1 VAGLSAINRGFN
13 KVPKRA
19 EGRVSAQLR
28 DTFVDSG
35 VATAL
40 ESIDNQILYGRW
52 GTGKTHAFSY
62 LAATRAEEGDIGIYV
77 DLRTVGSA
85 EGLFEGERIPPLERT
100 ARLLIDLLTAIHD
113 AILAAALDDNDLI
126 EDSAFVNSLEL
137 LVATTAAGV
146 KTVRVGDAHQLAP
159 VKARGGVFA
168 QFCAD
173 LPWAQQL
180 CEVWRMRDPEARWAS
195 LALRDGG
202 PAPRRRA
209 VEWYRTHGR
218 LHTGD
223 PVTMGHDAVNA
234 YAADVDAGKDALLV
248 CDTTEMCD
256 ALNRRIH
263 DAKVHAD
270 APTVTAARGQ
280 RIAVGDLIISRRND
294 ATMRTYQTKHDVA
307 AADPVR
313 NGNRWRVAAVD
324 ADRNRIA
331 ARRLSAGVRA
341 VFDGDYV
348 REHITHGYA
357 VTVHTAQG
365 VTADTTHA
373 VLGEKATRAAL
384 YVAMTR
390 GRESNTAY
398 LYERVAGASEYSN
411 AARDVLH
418 VLRRG
423 SGRAAAQLF
432 RQIIATD
439 ARAQTAHD
447 LAAETGRER
456 LPMRV
461 AALLICRRTHTVQ
474 TRRAAQRHW
483 CSKAQ
488 ARSAGHQ
495 QSADQHLHES
505 LDYSLEL

>member
-1 VAGLSAINRGFN
+1 MA
-13 KVPKRA
+13 
-19 EGRVSAQLR
+19 
-28 DTFVDSG
+28 
-35 VATAL
+35 
-40 ESIDNQILYGRW
+40 
-52 GTGKTHAFSY
+52 
-62 LAATRAEEGDIGIYV
+62 
-77 DLRTVGSA
+77 
-85 EGLFEGERIPPLERT
+85 
-100 ARLLIDLLTAIHD
+100 HD
-113 AILAAALDDNDLI
+113 
-126 EDSAFVNSLEL
+126 V
-137 LVATTAAGV
+137 
-146 KTVRVGDAHQLAP
+146 
-159 VKARGGVFA
+159 
-168 QFCAD
+168 
-173 LPWAQQL
+173 
-180 CEVWRMRDPEARWAS
+180 
-195 LALRDGG
+195 
-202 PAPRRRA
+202 
-209 VEWYRTHGR
+209 
-218 LHTGD
+218 
-223 PVTMGHDAVNA
+223 VNA
-234 YAADVDAGKDALLV
+234 YAADINAGKDALLV

-270 APTVTAARGQ
+270 APTVTATRGQ

-294 ATMRTYQTKHDVA
+294 ATMRIYQAEHDVP

-331 ARRLSAGVRA
+331 ARRLSDGARA

-357 VTVHTAQG
+357 VTVHTAQA
-365 VTADTTHA
+365 VTADTRHA
-373 VLGEKATRAAL
+373 VLGENTSRAAL

-390 GRESNTAY
+390 RESNTAY
-398 LYERVAGASEYSN
+398 LYERVAEASEYSN

-418 VLRRG
+418 VPRRG

-456 LPMRV
+456 LQMPV
-461 AALLICRRTHTVQ
+461 AALLIDRRTHTVQ
-474 TRRAAQRHW
+474 TRRAAHRHW

-505 LDYSLEL
+505 PDYSLEL